1 MQEDKNESGTLR
13 AAIDRNARNEER
25 NYQLES
31 ILDDANDMSRDLRNA
46 GNGFDDLRP
55 PHEEEKKRPSKAERR
70 AVRLETAH
78 RIMMSGIALFD

>member
-13 AAIDRNARNEER
+13 GAINRNARNDGR

-55 PHEEEKKRPSKAERR
+55 HHEEEKKRPSKAERQ
-70 AVRLETAH
+70 AAML
-78 RIMMSGIALFD
+78 

>member
-13 AAIDRNARNEER
+13 AAIDRNARNDGR

-31 ILDDANDMSRDLRNA
+31 LRDDANDLIRDLRNA

-55 PHEEEKKRPSKAERR
+55 PIEEEKKRPSKAERQ
-70 AVRLETAH
+70 AAMLSLAH
-78 RIMMSGIALFD
+78 RNMM